1 MMSNLT
7 RRHFIKG
14 AGTTLAL
21 PFLASLQ
28 TNGFS
33 KEKVSASP
41 NRMVFLCFGWGIT
54 RETWYPNPDKTG
66 KNWQITE
73 GLKPL
78 EKFKNDFT
86 LIQNTHHKFSDD
98 GHWGTTFYLTGAN
111 KYGIPG
117 KSFNN
122 TISVDQVA
130 AAKWGHHNRHS
141 SLQLDC
147 EGAETQNGHG
157 PGLSA
162 SWNKS
167 GKPMPGVQTPFQ
179 LYDKLFGNE
188 KMTPAQKKKQIRE
201 RRSSLDIIL
210 TDLKRVNKKLSAEDK
225 DKLNEYLESVRNI
238 ETTLAK
244 EESWLGTPKPK
255 APIKKPSQSLRGYE
269 EIKLMYDLMIAAMQT
284 DSSRVFTYRQP
295 VQTLLDSFE
304 LGINAHDMTHYAKG
318 SRYEKSRIRDVKQ
331 SELLAYFINKLKKTN
346 DQNGQSLFET
356 TTVSFGSNIS
366 NLHTLTNCPAIV
378 TGNRKNLKLGQ
389 HLVMPD
395 KTPLCNLWLTLLKA
409 NGIQAESFGDS
420 NGLIEDLL
428 V

>member
-1 MMSNLT
+1 MSNLN

-28 TNGFS
+28 SNGFS
-33 KEKVSASP
+33 KEKNTESP
-41 NRMVFLCFGWGIT
+41 NRMIFLCFGWGVT
-54 RETWYPNPDKTG
+54 KETWYPKKDKTG
-66 KNWQITE
+66 KNWQISA

-78 EKFKNDFT
+78 EKYKNDFT
-86 LIQNTHHKFSDD
+86 IIQNTQHKFSDN
-98 GHWGTTFYLTGAN
+98 GHWGSTFYLTGAN
-111 KYGIPG
+111 KYGVPG

-122 TISVDQVA
+122 TISVDQIA
-130 AAKWGHHNRHS
+130 AAKWGHHNRYS
-141 SLQLDC
+141 SIQLDC
-147 EGAETQNGHG
+147 KGAESQNGHG

-179 LYDKLFGNE
+179 LYNKLYGND
-188 KMTPAQKKKQIRE
+188 KMTPAQKQMMIKEK
-201 RRSSLDIIL
+201 RSSLDIVL
-210 TDLKRVNKKLSAEDK
+210 SDLKRVNKKLGTQDK

-244 EESWLGTPKPK
+244 EQSWLGTPKPN
-255 APIKKPSQSLRGYE
+255 APITEPPKSIEGYE

-295 VQTLLDSFE
+295 VQTLLNS
-304 LGINAHDMTHYAKG
+304 LGLATNAHDMTHYAKG
-318 SRYEKSRIRDVKQ
+318 LRYENSQIRDAKQ
-331 SELLAYFINKLKKTN
+331 SELLAYLISKLKKTE
-346 DQNGQSLFET
+346 DQNGQSLFDT
-356 TTVSFGSNIS
+356 TTVSYGSNIS
-366 NLHTLTNCPAIV
+366 NVHTLTNCPAIV

-389 HLVMPD
+389 QLVMPE
-395 KTPLCNLWLTLLKA
+395 KTPLCNLWRTLLKA
-409 NGIQAESFGDS
+409 SGIEQQQFGDS

>member
-1 MMSNLT
+1 MSNLN

-28 TNGFS
+28 NNGFS
-33 KEKVSASP
+33 KEKTRVSP
-41 NRMVFLCFGWGIT
+41 NRMVFLCFGWGVT
-54 RETWYPNPDKTG
+54 KETWYPNPKKTG
-66 KNWQITE
+66 KNWQISA

-78 EKFKNDFT
+78 EKFKDDFT
-86 LIQNTHHKFSDD
+86 IIQNTHHKFSDD

-111 KYGIPG
+111 KYGVPG

-122 TISVDQVA
+122 TTSVDQIA
-130 AAKWGHHNRHS
+130 AEKWGANNRYS

-147 EGAETQNGHG
+147 KGAEAQNGHG

-167 GKPMPGVQTPFQ
+167 GKPMPGTQTPFQ
-179 LYDKLFGNE
+179 LYNKLFGNE
-188 KMTPAQKKKQIRE
+188 KMTPEQKQAMIKEKK
-201 RRSSLDIIL
+201 SSLDIIL
-210 TDLKRVNKKLSAEDK
+210 TDLKRVNKKLGSKDK

-244 EESWLGTPKPK
+244 EQSWLGSPKPN
-255 APIKKPSQSLRGYE
+255 APIKEPSKSIQGYE

-295 VQTLLDSFE
+295 VQTLLDS
-304 LGINAHDMTHYAKG
+304 LGLATNAHDMTHYAKG
-318 SRYEKSRIRDVKQ
+318 LRYQNSQIRDAKQ
-331 SELLAYFINKLKKTN
+331 SELLAYFISKLKNTK
-346 DQNGQSLFET
+346 DQNGLSLFET
-356 TTVSFGSNIS
+356 TTVSYGSNIS
-366 NLHTLTNCPAIV
+366 NVHTLSNCPAIV

-389 HLVMPD
+389 QLVMPD
-395 KTPLCNLWLTLLKA
+395 HTPLCNLWLTLLKA
-409 NGIQAESFGDS
+409 SGIEAEIFGDS
-420 NGLIEDLL
+420 NGIIEDLL